1 MTACEKEISYVV
13 EKNDV
18 VFVQVIEV
26 QEHSNEILFSVLFQV
41 DEQAIDDFID
51 DLALIPFT
59 RVYGDPQG
67 FSGDCFYIGYENED
81 YEIICTHYISRY
93 DKNNNII
100 VWHNYEADIEQMNN
114 LIDKYRFLI
123 NE

>member
-51 DLALIPFT
+51 ELAT
-59 RVYGDPQG
+59 RD
-67 FSGDCFYIGYENED
+67 
-81 YEIICTHYISRY
+81 
-93 DKNNNII
+93 
-100 VWHNYEADIEQMNN
+100 EAERLAAAGLN
-114 LIDKYRFLI
+114 
-123 NE
+123 